1 MGAASLHGELFRMA
15 SSELCSA
22 WCVVA
27 DIDTDALFS
36 ASEDAIASVI
46 DSDHVTRISQDVAPD
61 LTSFG
66 RTNEHAVLSS
76 TSDAHDDDA
85 AVGSVPSTVADPSNR
100 GLTLEIVG
108 LLAVGKEFAAED
120 KSR

>member
-1 MGAASLHGELFRMA
+1 MHSEFFRMA

-22 WCVVA
+22 RCVLA
-27 DIDTDALFS
+27 DIDTDAFLR
-36 ASEDAIASVI
+36 ASKDAVASVI
-46 DSDHVTRISQDVAPD
+46 DSDHVTRISQDVVPD

-66 RTNEHAVLSS
+66 RANEHAVLSR

-85 AVGSVPSTVADPSNR
+85 AIDSVPGTMADPSNR
-100 GLTLEIVG
+100 SLTFEIVG
-108 LLAVGKEFAAED
+108 LLTVGKKLAAEH